1 MILSIA
7 LKEFHNNLLTARFTI
22 GFLLCL
28 FLIPF
33 SLVVNLK
40 DYREQHEA
48 YEIER
53 VNVEKSYQVRVYS
66 ALRPEIVRPPEPLS
80 VFSKGISD
88 KVGNKFKVLLGSK
101 VVGPYGLQT
110 ARENPLLN
118 SFFSMDFCTILVVIL
133 SLLAM
138 LFTYDACSGERES
151 GTLRLMLANPVHRWK
166 VLIGKLIG
174 VCLTLLPVILFCF
187 ALSALI
193 VLLAPQVSFSAG
205 EWLRVGMLI
214 PVSMVFFGL
223 FMLIGLFF
231 SCCLRSSSASIVL
244 CLLVWVLSIFI
255 IPNLANSLAASLEAP
270 PSHGDLRLTKDQ
282 LNTEFRKKMWEY
294 FNSKAEQVGPGEFF
308 IWSSDHEVVL
318 YVDDYF
324 EYAGGSRSSMDLWRQ
339 FFEFA
344 EPLRIEYADKRWV
357 FTKEHMDKQ
366 EAQMRLAKRLAL
378 LSPTDV
384 FRQVASALC
393 RTDADTRSLRFEESL
408 RRYRDDFIDYL
419 EGKNLFS
426 SYEYFTRQPPETFMD
441 IDEIVRVRSGGQ
453 FNSIAEFQQWRK
465 EGGDWSSLEKVPIP
479 GTEITDYPSLELT
492 DMPVFEWKSPS
503 MLSGLRR
510 SMGKIAGIII
520 VGVVLFF
527 LTFVYFVRYDV
538 R

>member
-40 DYREQHEA
+40 DYREQLNA

-53 VNVEKSYQVRVYS
+53 ANVEKSYQVRVYS
-66 ALRPEIVRPPEPLS
+66 KLRPEIVRPPEPLG
-80 VFSKGISD
+80 VFRKGISD
-88 KVGNKFKVLLGSK
+88 NVSNKFKILLGER
-101 VVGPYGLQT
+101 VFEAYGLPT

-133 SLLAM
+133 SLLAL

-205 EWLRVGMLI
+205 EWLRVAILI
-214 PVSMVFFGL
+214 PVSIVFFGL

-255 IPNLANSLAASLEAP
+255 IPNLANSVAASLVAP
-270 PSHGDLRLTKDQ
+270 PSHGDMRTANDQ
-282 LNTEFRKKMWEY
+282 VNAEFRKKMWAKLRSEY
-294 FNSKAEQVGPGEFF
+294 NQVGPEAFV
-308 IWSSDHEVVL
+308 WSIEQDW
-318 YVDDYF
+318 DYRDIYI
-324 EYAGGSRSSMDLWRQ
+324 ELAGGTRSTMDLYRQ
-339 FFEFA
+339 FFEFV
-344 EPLRIEYADKRWV
+344 EPLRIEYADKKWV
-357 FTKEHMDKQ
+357 FTKEYIDKY
-366 EAQMRLAKRLAL
+366 EVRERLAKRLAL

-393 RTDADTRSLRFEESL
+393 RTDVDTRDRRFMESL
-408 RRYRDDFIDYL
+408 WRYRDDFIDYL
-419 EGKNLFS
+419 EDKNLFS

-441 IDEIVRVRSGGQ
+441 FDEIVRVRSGGQ
-453 FNSIAEFQQWRK
+453 FNSAAEYRQWRK
-465 EGGDWSSLEKVPIP
+465 EGGDSSPLKKVPIP
-479 GTEITDYPSLELT
+479 GTEITDYPPLELT

-503 MLSGLRR
+503 MLGGLRQ

>member
-7 LKEFHNNLLTARFTI
+7 LKELHNNLLTARFTI

-28 FLIPF
+28 VLIPF

-40 DYREQHEA
+40 DYREQYNA

-88 KVGNKFKVLLGSK
+88 KVGNKFKVLLGRRDVSSS
-101 VVGPYGLQT
+101 GLT
-110 ARENPLLN
+110 PVRENPLLY

-151 GTLRLMLANPVHRWK
+151 GTLRLMLANQVHRWK

-205 EWLRVGMLI
+205 EWLRVAMLI

-255 IPNLANSLAASLEAP
+255 IPNLANSLAASLVAP
-270 PSHGDLRLTKDQ
+270 PSHGDLRLVRDQ
-282 LNTEFRKKMWEY
+282 FRTEFKEKMWAKLRSG
-294 FNSKAEQVGPGEFF
+294 FNQVGPEAFVWSMDRKEFG
-308 IWSSDHEVVL
+308 
-318 YVDDYF
+318 YVDDCF
-324 EYAGGSRSSMDLWRQ
+324 ELAGGTRSAMDVYRQ
-339 FFEFA
+339 FFEFV
-344 EPLRIEYADKRWV
+344 EPLRIEYADKGWV
-357 FTKEHMDKQ
+357 FTKEYMDKE

-393 RTDADTRSLRFEESL
+393 RTDVDTRLLRFSESL

-419 EGKNLFS
+419 EDKNLFS

-441 IDEIVRVRSGGQ
+441 VDEIVRVRSGGQ
-453 FNSIAEFQQWRK
+453 FNSIAEFRQWRK
-465 EGGDWSSLEKVPIP
+465 EGGDWSSLNKVPIP
-479 GTEITDYPSLELT
+479 GTEITDYPPLELT
-492 DMPVFEWKSPS
+492 DMPVFEWKNPS
-503 MLSGLRR
+503 MLGGLRQ

>member
-22 GFLLCL
+22 GFVLCL

-40 DYREQHEA
+40 DYREQLKA

-88 KVGNKFKVLLGSK
+88 NMGNKFKILLGRQ
-101 VVGPYGLQT
+101 VVGASGLQT
-110 ARENPLLN
+110 ARENLLLN

-255 IPNLANSLAASLEAP
+255 IPNLANSLAASLVAP
-270 PSHGDLRLTKDQ
+270 PSHGDMRVANEQ
-282 LNTEFRKKMWEY
+282 VIAEFRKKMWAKLRSG
-294 FNSKAEQVGPGEFF
+294 FNQVGPEAFVWSMEQEEFMY
-308 IWSSDHEVVL
+308 IDMYMEL
-318 YVDDYF
+318 
-324 EYAGGSRSSMDLWRQ
+324 AGGTRSTMDVYRQ
-339 FFEFA
+339 FFEFV
-344 EPLRIEYADKRWV
+344 EPLRIECADKKWV
-357 FTKEHMDKQ
+357 FQKEYIDKYVV
-366 EAQMRLAKRLAL
+366 QMRLAKRLAL

-393 RTDADTRSLRFEESL
+393 RTDADTRSLRFLESL

-419 EGKNLFS
+419 EDKNLFS

-441 IDEIVRVRSGGQ
+441 VDEIVRVRSGGQ
-453 FNSIAEFQQWRK
+453 FNSIAEYRQWRK
-465 EGGDWSSLEKVPIP
+465 EGGDGSPLEKVPIP
-479 GTEITDYPSLELT
+479 GTEITDYPPLELT

-503 MLSGLRR
+503 MLGGLRQ